1 MRAVTSSTV
10 EFYDGLAP
18 AYHLV
23 YGDRW
28 DEAVERQGA
37 ALERIIR
44 AVRPAAVDLLDC
56 SCGIGTQAI
65 GLARRGFRVTGTD
78 ISGEE
83 IARARAEAS
92 RLGARLE
99 LAVADFRDLS
109 GVTGSFDVVLSCD
122 NALPHLLH
130 DADLSR
136 ALARMRSKLRPG
148 GLLLVSVRDYDRA
161 LTERPPT
168 APPLIV
174 DGPPRRV
181 VVRLHDWDGPDSP
194 LYTVRFLI
202 LTERGGT
209 WSVEHHAGRYRA
221 IRRDA
226 LTDLVLAAGFTEP
239 EWRNGPDAGFHQP
252 ILTATAA

>member
-18 AYHLV
+18 VYHLV

-37 ALERIIR
+37 ALQRIIR
-44 AVRPAAVDLLDC
+44 AERPAAADVLDC

-65 GLARRGFRVTGTD
+65 GLARRG
-78 ISGEE
+78 
-83 IARARAEAS
+83 
-92 RLGARLE
+92 
-99 LAVADFRDLS
+99 LA
-109 GVTGSFDVVLSCD
+109 
-122 NALPHLLH
+122 
-130 DADLSR
+130 
-136 ALARMRSKLRPG
+136 ALAAMRAKLRRG

-161 LTERPPT
+161 LAERPAT

-202 LTERGGT
+202 LTERDGAWT
-209 WSVEHHAGRYRA
+209 VDHHAARYRA
-221 IRRDA
+221 ITRDA
-226 LTDLVLAAGFTEP
+226 LTTLVRAAGFTEP
-239 EWRNGPDAGFHQP
+239 VWRDGPSAGFHQP
-252 ILTATAA
+252 VLTATAA